1 MTIQEWLRVET
12 DHVTLAIV
20 FSDIVDSTKLQRE
33 VGDQTY
39 HSIRRAHFAR
49 ARHCIKE
56 GAGHEVKTAGDSFFA
71 VFRTAVAAF
80 NFAVSLHDNTG
91 DPRLKIRAG
100 VHVGAMRIE
109 DNNDFYGTAVN
120 FTQRVM
126 SVAKS
131 GGVALSR
138 DAKSQVEFEKA
149 PEHGKIRFTR
159 HEVQLQ
165 GFEGRHHVYL
175 TDTPG
180 MRAARVERASKQ
192 SLASKLFFGKHN
204 VD

>member
-33 VGDQTY
+33 VGDQAY

-49 ARHCIKE
+49 ARDCIKE
-56 GAGHEVKTAGDSFFA
+56 WAGHEVKTAGDSFFV
-71 VFRTAVAAF
+71 VFKTVVAAF
-80 NFAVSLHDNTG
+80 NFAVSLHDDTG
-91 DPRLKIRAG
+91 DPRLRIRAG
-100 VHVGAMRIE
+100 VHVGAVRIE
-109 DNNDFYGTAVN
+109 DNNDCYGTAVN
-120 FTQRVM
+120 FTQRIM

-138 DAKSQVEFEKA
+138 DAKSQVGFEKA
-149 PEHGKIRFTR
+149 PEHAKIKFTR
-159 HEVQLQ
+159 HEVKLPS
-165 GFEGRHHVYL
+165 FEGSHQVFL

-180 MRAARVERASKQ
+180 MRAARLERASKQ
-192 SLASKLFFGKHN
+192 SLASKVFFGSHN